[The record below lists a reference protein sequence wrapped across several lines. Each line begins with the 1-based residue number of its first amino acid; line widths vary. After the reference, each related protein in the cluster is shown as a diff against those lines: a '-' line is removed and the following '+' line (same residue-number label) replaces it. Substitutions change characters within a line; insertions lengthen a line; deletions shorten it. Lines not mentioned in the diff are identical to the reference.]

1 MNHREYITIGLIHAL
16 EESEEPI
23 RESFQKIWPE
33 AKLNEY
39 SDFQLSVDR
48 ANGLDEASIR
58 SRIIDLGQ
66 QAVNDQVDAI
76 LYTCS
81 AFGEAIEAAKSQFS
95 LPILKP
101 NESAFK
107 KAIRAASD
115 VNILV
120 TFEPS
125 LNLLTNE
132 FEIMSKG
139 LDIKIKGHLI
149 DDALKLLKQEEVQA
163 HNEKIIDAVKEIP
176 VEETVILGQFSM
188 ARAADEIKINMPDH
202 LVLNTPD
209 AAVIELKELLLV

>member
-33 AKLNEY
+33 AKLSEY

-81 AFGEAIEAAKSQFS
+81 AFGEAIEAAKNKFS

-149 DDALKLLKQEEVQA
+149 NDALKLLKQEEAQA

-176 VEETVILGQFSM
+176 AEETVILGQFSM

-209 AAVIELKELLLV
+209 AAVIELKELLLA